1 MGYNL
6 PKHTLHDNVSDK
18 ETSCGDSKHHVHSG
32 WSCQTGFRKWSKLSN
47 LFGAIRHREPLR
59 DIWDQSK
66 RKETINESKTSKILH
81 QSISGAKKEET
92 IFIHYNPWLKRA

>member
-18 ETSCGDSKHHVHSG
+18 ETSRGDSKHHVYSG

-47 LFGAIRHREPLR
+47 LFGVIRHREPPR
-59 DIWDQSK
+59 DIWNQSK
-66 RKETINESKTSKILH
+66 RKETINESKTSEILH
-81 QSISGAKKEET
+81 QSIYGATQEET
-92 IFIHYNPWLKRA
+92 TFIHDNPWLNRA